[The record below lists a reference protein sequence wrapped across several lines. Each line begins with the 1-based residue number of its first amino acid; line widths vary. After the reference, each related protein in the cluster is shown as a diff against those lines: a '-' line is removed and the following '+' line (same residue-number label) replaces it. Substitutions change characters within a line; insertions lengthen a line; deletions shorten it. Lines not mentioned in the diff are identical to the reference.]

1 MHLCYI
7 DESGTSSIP
16 GNTSHFILA
25 GISIPIY
32 HWRDA
37 DREITAILG
46 RYGLAEAE
54 LHTAWVL
61 RSYFEQTRIPNFD
74 RLSRVD
80 RRSAV
85 EQRRTAHLLKL
96 QKEQKIKSYKQ
107 TKKNYKHTN
116 SYIHLTRN
124 ERKKLVLEVA
134 ECVGEWGFARLF
146 AECID
151 KTHFD
156 PNRTNRT
163 VDEQAFEQIVSRFE
177 QYLEKIDA
185 GSGHH
190 NNYGMLVHDNNP
202 TVAKKLTALMRNY
215 HRQGTLWTDIERL
228 IETPLFVDSE
238 LTRMV
243 QVADLCSYA
252 LRRYVENGEEELF
265 DNIFKRADRFHNT
278 VVGIRHYSNMTCDC
292 KICTAHKAS

>member
-37 DREITAILG
+37 DREISRILA
-46 RYGLAEAE
+46 RYGLSDAE

-61 RSYFEQTRIPNFD
+61 RNYLEQSKVPDFEGKNWD
-74 RLSRVD
+74 E
-80 RRSAV
+80 RRAAV
-85 EQRRTAHLLKL
+85 ERYRTTHLLKL
-96 QKEQKIKSYKQ
+96 QQEQKIKTYKQ
-107 TKKNYKHTN
+107 IKKNYGKTN
-116 SYIHLTRN
+116 SYIHLTKN
-124 ERKKLVLEVA
+124 ERKTLVSEIA
-134 ECVGEWGFARLF
+134 RCVGNWGFARLF

-156 PNRTNRT
+156 QSRTRRT
-163 VDEQAFEQIVSRFE
+163 IDEQAFEQIVSRFE
-177 QYLEKIDA
+177 QYLVKTD
-185 GSGHH
+185 SGHEQN
-190 NNYGMLVHDNNP
+190 NNYGVLVHDNNQ
-202 TVAKKLTALMRNY
+202 TVAKKHTNLMRSF
-215 HRQGTLWTDIERL
+215 HKQGTLWTDITRL

-252 LRRYVENGEEELF
+252 LRRYLENGEEELF
-265 DNIFKRADRFHNT
+265 DHIFQRADRFHNT
-278 VVGIRHYSNMTCDC
+278 VVGVRHYSDMSCAC
-292 KICTAHKAS
+292 KICLAHRGS

>member
-37 DREITAILG
+37 DREITAVLKQ
-46 RYGLAEAE
+46 YGLENEE

-61 RSYFEQTRIPNFD
+61 RNYLEQSRIPDFD
-74 RLSRVD
+74 KLNWSD

-85 EQRRTAHLLKL
+85 QQTRTAHLLSL
-96 QKEQKIKSYKQ
+96 QRQQKIQTYKQ
-107 TKKNYKHTN
+107 ARKNYIKTA
-116 SYIHLTRN
+116 SYIHLTRQ
-124 ERKKLVLEVA
+124 ERKTLVMKVA
-134 ECVGEWGFARLF
+134 ECIGNWGFARLF

-156 PNRTNRT
+156 PSKTSRTI
-163 VDEQAFEQIVSRFE
+163 DEQAFEQIVSRFE
-177 QYLEKIDA
+177 QFLCKMEPENNQ
-185 GSGHH
+185 H
-190 NNYGMLVHDNNP
+190 NNYGLLVHDNNQ
-202 TVAKKLTALMRNY
+202 TVAKKLTVLMRNY
-215 HRQGTLWTDIERL
+215 HQQGTLWTDINRL

-238 LTRMV
+238 LTRMI

-252 LRRYVENGEEELF
+252 LRRYLENNEEDLF
-265 DNIFKRADRFHNT
+265 DKIFKRADRFHNT
-278 VVGIRHYSNMTCDC
+278 VVGVRHYSDISCGC
-292 KICTAHKAS
+292 KICIAHKAN

>member
-37 DREITAILG
+37 DREISRILA
-46 RYGLAEAE
+46 RVGLSDAEV
-54 LHTAWVL
+54 HTAWVL
-61 RSYFEQTRIPNFD
+61 RNYPEQSKIPNFEGLNWD
-74 RLSRVD
+74 A

-85 EQRRTAHLLKL
+85 ERYRTTHLLNL
-96 QKEQKIKSYKQ
+96 QKQQKIKTYKQ
-107 TKKNYKHTN
+107 IKKNYIKTS
-116 SYIHLTRN
+116 SYIHLTRD
-124 ERKKLVLEVA
+124 ERRQLISDIA
-134 ECVGEWGFARLF
+134 TCVGNWGFARLF

-156 PNRTNRT
+156 QSRTRRT

-177 QYLEKIDA
+177 QYLVKTDT
-185 GSGHH
+185 GNGQN
-190 NNYGMLVHDNNP
+190 NNYGVLVHDNNQ
-202 TVAKKLTALMRNY
+202 TVAKKHTELMR
-215 HRQGTLWTDIERL
+215 HFHQQGTLWTNITHL

-252 LRRYVENGEEELF
+252 LRRYLENREEGLF
-265 DNIFKRADRFHNT
+265 NQIFQRADRFHNT
-278 VVGIRHYSNMTCDC
+278 VVGVRHYSDMSCTC
-292 KICTAHKAS
+292 KICQAHKSS